1 MRIAILT
8 SSYPRYP
15 GDGTAPF
22 IKSFA
27 ENFAKL
33 GHFVYVIAPY
43 DPAVH
48 GDDDLE
54 NVQVIRYR
62 YIWPNSLSLMGHAQS
77 LKGDA
82 RLSTLSFLLLPFFLF
97 FGIITLYR
105 VCRKERIDVI
115 HANWVLPNGPIALVV
130 SRLLHIPYVLSLH
143 GSDIYVSQKNP
154 AFSRVARSVFDGA
167 SSVTACSQD
176 LKEAAIRLGSNAD
189 KTFLLAWGADPEKF
203 SPNNYSINLRRELG
217 VTGSEILVIAVG
229 RLVLKKGFDNLISA
243 WKRVYEQFP
252 TSRLIIGG
260 EGPLRV
266 ALEQQARELHIHDSI
281 TFSGRINWQEM
292 PTYLASADIFVLPSV
307 KDEHG
312 NMDGLPTVL
321 LEAMSSG
328 TACIASEIGG
338 VPLVM
343 EDGRNGILVHG
354 KSPDQLS
361 DRLIDVIKDDHLR
374 QELRDSARNSIVL
387 EHNWLNVARKMICLF
402 TSAIGKNKNNRR
414 PKRLGVLY
422 RKKYIELYLKN
433 KSPLSTRNVLDVG
446 CFDGDS
452 ISFLDI
458 QNHIA
463 VDLDP
468 EPIHPNIHYVKAD
481 GCNLPFPKGSFDTV
495 FALDVIEHIQ
505 NDRQFAGQL
514 KDALSLGGR
523 LILTTPS
530 KKIRLYPWFLTKWIS
545 HKWGHD
551 LRIGYTREQLTEYFS
566 GEGFTVHIQPWSAK
580 QYRIWY
586 LWARFLLQI
595 FPTRIVKW
603 VESMAEQDCRN
614 QNSENGFWIVEV
626 INNVLENS

>member
-27 ENFAKL
+27 ENYAKL
-33 GHFVYVIAPY
+33 GHLVYVIVPY
-43 DPAVH
+43 DPAVN
-48 GDDDLE
+48 GDNDLE

-82 RLSTLSFLLLPFFLF
+82 RLSALSFLLLPFFLF
-97 FGIITLYR
+97 FGIIALYR
-105 VCRKERIDVI
+105 VCREKKIDVI

-130 SRLLHIPYVLSLH
+130 SRLLKIPYVLSLH

-154 AFSRVARSVFDGA
+154 AFSRVSRSVFDGA
-167 SSVTACSQD
+167 SSVTACSRE
-176 LKEAAIRLGSNAD
+176 LKEAAVRLGSNEE
-189 KTFLLAWGADPEKF
+189 KTYLLAWGADPEKF
-203 SPNNYSINLRRELG
+203 SPSNYSIDLRNKFGIAE
-217 VTGSEILVIAVG
+217 SEILVIAVG
-229 RLVLKKGFDNLISA
+229 RLVYKKGFNILISA
-243 WKRVYEQFP
+243 WKKVYEQFP

-260 EGPLRV
+260 GGPLQE
-266 ALEQQARELHIHDSI
+266 ALEQKAKELHIDGSI
-281 TFSGRINWQEM
+281 FFSGRINWQEM

-338 VPLVM
+338 VPLVI
-343 EDGRNGILVHG
+343 EDGKNGILVQE
-354 KSPDQLS
+354 KSSDQLS
-361 DRLIDVIKDDHLR
+361 DSLINVIKNDPLR
-374 QELRDSARNSIVL
+374 QELKDSARNSILL
-387 EHNWLNVARKMICLF
+387 EHNWLNVARKLVGLF
-402 TSAIGKNKNNRR
+402 SSAIEKNKSTRR

-422 RKKYIELYLKN
+422 RKKYIELYLK
-433 KSPLSTRNVLDVG
+433 KKPPLNTRNVLDVG

-452 ISFLDI
+452 VSFLGI

-468 EPIHPNIHYVKAD
+468 EPIHSNIHYVKAD
-481 GCNLPFPKGSFDTV
+481 GCNLPFSKGSFDTV

-505 NDRQFAGQL
+505 NDRQFTGQL
-514 KDALSLGGR
+514 KDALAPGGR

-530 KKIRLYPWFLTKWIS
+530 EKIRLYPWFLTKWIS

-551 LRIGYTREQLTEYFS
+551 LRMGYTRDQLVEYFS
-566 GEGFTVHIQPWSAK
+566 GEGFAVQIQPWSAK

-586 LWARFLLQI
+586 LFARFLLQI
-595 FPTRIVKW
+595 FPTRIMKW
-603 VESMAEQDCRN
+603 VENMAEKDSQNQD
-614 QNSENGFWIVEV
+614 SENGFWIVEATR
-626 INNVLENS
+626 EN